1 MVVMPPLPCSGI
13 ITGGI
18 ESMNEPMQVL
28 EMIEA
33 GEISAEEGA
42 RRLEAIVSETTTSG
56 SANSP
61 TVTVP
66 RPAMVEW
73 LWQVVFWTG
82 VALVA
87 VGGLLVA
94 SVYAEN
100 IVAGWLVWGWILFVL
115 GVLVVSV
122 GWWLQRAH
130 WLSVRVRQPHAPSV
144 LIALPL
150 PLGPVAWVLR
160 VARPFVPQLEET
172 GVDEVILALR
182 DEIRAGRPFRVE
194 VDEGEGGEQVQV
206 YFG

>member
-1 MVVMPPLPCSGI
+1 MGVSPLLRGGNT
-13 ITGGI
+13 TGGN

-42 RRLEAIVSETTTSG
+42 RRLEAIVGEPTASG
-56 SANSP
+56 APSSP
-61 TVTVP
+61 AVTVP

-73 LWQVVFWTG
+73 LWQAVFWTG

-87 VGGLLVA
+87 AGGLLVA

-100 IVAGWLVWGWILFVL
+100 VVAGWLVWGWIVFVL
-115 GVLVVSV
+115 GVLAVSV

-130 WLSVRVRQPHAPSV
+130 WLSVRVRQPHAPNV

-160 VARPFVPQLEET
+160 IARPFVPQLEQT

-182 DEIRAGRPFRVE
+182 DEMRAGRPFVVE

>member
-1 MVVMPPLPCSGI
+1 
-13 ITGGI
+13 
-18 ESMNEPMQVL
+18 MNESMQVL

-33 GEISAEEGA
+33 GEISAEEGV
-42 RRLEAIVSETTTSG
+42 RRLEAIAGEATTSQAL
-56 SANSP
+56 SSP
-61 TVTVP
+61 SVTVP

-73 LWQVVFWTG
+73 LWQAVFWTG
-82 VALVA
+82 IALVA

-100 IVAGWLVWGWILFVL
+100 IVAGWLVWGWIVFVL
-115 GVLVVSV
+115 GVLAVSV

-130 WLSVRVRQPHAPSV
+130 WLSVRVRQPHASSV

-172 GVDEVILALR
+172 GADEVILALR
-182 DEIRAGRPFRVE
+182 DEIRAGRPFVVE